1 MCIVVSDIVLE
12 PKQSVICAGWSL
24 SAAVSP
30 SKTVID
36 AGIQLF
42 MFIFLKCVGHSF
54 AFVASCIFL
63 RDVWI

>member
-12 PKQSVICAGWSL
+12 PKQSVIYAGWSL

-42 MFIFLKCVGHSF
+42 SIFF
-54 AFVASCIFL
+54 
-63 RDVWI
+63 

>member
-12 PKQSVICAGWSL
+12 PKQSVIYAGWSL

-36 AGIQLF
+36 AGIHFFLS
-42 MFIFLKCVGHSF
+42 IF
-54 AFVASCIFL
+54 
-63 RDVWI
+63 